1 MTQLPRG
8 LHIISPITLQMHTVL
23 THGLQASSLSAMLL
37 QGITPQDI
45 KSEAVAKQLMAEEEQ
60 SKAKLAAKNAK
71 KYKQKAKKG
80 QPACQSAP
88 DVSPAEAEPVA
99 CLDSNGASSLLDAA
113 ASPVNTSLGLQ
124 PSPHVQH
131 LTTCS
136 EADAD
141 NATFLEQLF
150 CCPLTQVRVVV

>member
-1 MTQLPRG
+1 
-8 LHIISPITLQMHTVL
+8 MHTMFQQNSI
-23 THGLQASSLSAMLL
+23 THGWQASSLSAVLL

-45 KSEAVAKQLMAEEEQ
+45 KSEAVAKELMAEEEQ
-60 SKAKLAAKNAK
+60 SKAKLAAKKAK
-71 KYKQKAKKG
+71 KCKQKAKKG

-99 CLDSNGASSLLDAA
+99 CLDSHGASSLL